1 MILVGN
7 QRGGARDLA
16 RHLMKDEN
24 ERVVVHEMRG
34 FASDDLLSAFQ
45 ESQAISR
52 GTKCKQHLFSLS
64 LNPPKDADVTPEDFE
79 DAVARAEKSLGLTD
93 QPRAIVFHEKEGADG
108 QIRRHA
114 HAVWCRIDVENM
126 KAVQLS
132 FTQRKLQDVA
142 RDLYRDHGWHM
153 PRGFVRHEERDPR
166 NFSLAEWQQ
175 CKRVE
180 RDPAKTKEI
189 FQDAWAVSD
198 SRVAFAH
205 ALRAHGFV
213 LARGDRR
220 GAVALDYKGEAYS
233 VSRYVGIKAKQMRDR
248 LGDLSTLP
256 DVSAAQREA
265 AQDIQTRLK
274 ALRRDEER
282 RKADAEARRMDE
294 QARLHTRHAHEQA
307 RLRQAQDKREEH
319 AQAAR
324 NAKIRTGWRG
334 LIDRITGQRKKTLQD
349 NEHARE
355 DARKRNE
362 AERQETAQKQ
372 SQKLE
377 QERTRAK
384 AEQDNRA
391 KNVKELSDD
400 IAALESS
407 KNAEYQR
414 AKEAYKRDRKQ
425 RADRPKRRSRA
436 RDGPKLER

>member
-24 ERVVVHEMRG
+24 ERVVLHDMRG

-45 ESQAISR
+45 ESQANSR

-64 LNPPKDADVTPEDFE
+64 LNPPRDADVTPEDFE

-108 QIRRHA
+108 QVRRHA

-166 NFSLAEWQQ
+166 NFSLSEWQQ
-175 CKRVE
+175 CKRAE

-220 GAVALDYKGEAYS
+220 GAVAVDYKGEAYS
-233 VSRYVGIKAKQMRDR
+233 VSRFVGIKAKQMRDR

-265 AQDIQTRLK
+265 AQDIQTRLYE
-274 ALRRDEER
+274 LRREEER
-282 RKADAEARRMDE
+282 RKADAEARRMEE
-294 QARLHTRHAHEQA
+294 QTRLRARHAKEQA
-307 RLRQAQDKREEH
+307 RLRQTQDKREQH

-324 NAKIRTGWRG
+324 DAKIRTGWRG
-334 LIDRITGQRKKTLQD
+334 LIDRITGQRKKVLQE
-349 NEHARE
+349 NERARE
-355 DARKRNE
+355 DARKRDE
-362 AERQETAQKQ
+362 AERQATALNQ
-372 SQKLE
+372 SRQLE
-377 QERTRAK
+377 KARTRAK
-384 AEQDNRA
+384 SEQGNRS
-391 KNVKELSDD
+391 KNVKELADD
-400 IAALESS
+400 IEALEVQ
-407 KNAEYQR
+407 KDAECQR
-414 AKEAYKRDRKQ
+414 AKDAYKRDRKH
-425 RADRPKRRSRA
+425 RAAKPKRRSRA
-436 RDGPKLER
+436 RDGPDLER